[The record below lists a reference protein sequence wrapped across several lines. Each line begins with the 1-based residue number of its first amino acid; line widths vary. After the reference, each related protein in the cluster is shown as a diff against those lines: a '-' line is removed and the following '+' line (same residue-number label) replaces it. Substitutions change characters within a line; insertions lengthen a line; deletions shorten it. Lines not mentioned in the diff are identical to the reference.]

1 MCGRFV
7 HTFLNKIGGK
17 LRKKPVKKFERSTNT
32 DLINNAIRFPKV
44 LVIDE
49 KNEKLGEM
57 TSKEAYF
64 KAQDANLDL
73 VCVSPTA
80 PIPVCRIMDYGKYK
94 FEKNKKQKDNRKN
107 QKIVTVKEIRMGPN
121 IGAHDVEIK
130 AKNAAKFIKNGD
142 KVKTT
147 IRFRGREITHK
158 EIGIKTLE
166 RFIEHLVDIAD
177 VETKAKFEGRQL
189 FCILAP
195 KK

>member
-1 MCGRFV
+1 
-7 HTFLNKIGGK
+7 
-17 LRKKPVKKFERSTNT
+17 
-32 DLINNAIRFPKV
+32 
-44 LVIDE
+44 
-49 KNEKLGEM
+49 
-57 TSKEAYF
+57 
-64 KAQDANLDL
+64 
-73 VCVSPTA
+73 
-80 PIPVCRIMDYGKYK
+80 MDYGKYK

>member
-1 MCGRFV
+1 
-7 HTFLNKIGGK
+7 
-17 LRKKPVKKFERSTNT
+17 LRKKPIKKFELAKNT

-49 KNEKLGEM
+49 NNEKIGEM
-57 TSKEAYF
+57 SSKEAYF

-80 PIPVCRIMDYGKYK
+80 PIPVCRIMDHGKYK

-107 QKIVTVKEIRMGPN
+107 QKIITVKEIRMNPN
-121 IGAHDVEIK
+121 IGEHDVQIK
-130 AKNAAKFIKNGD
+130 AKNAAKFINNGD

-158 EIGIKTLE
+158 EIGMKTLQ
-166 RFIEHLVDIAD
+166 RFVNYLVDIAD
-177 VETKAKFEGRQL
+177 VETKPKFEGRQL
-189 FCILAP
+189 FCILVP
-195 KK
+195 KKK